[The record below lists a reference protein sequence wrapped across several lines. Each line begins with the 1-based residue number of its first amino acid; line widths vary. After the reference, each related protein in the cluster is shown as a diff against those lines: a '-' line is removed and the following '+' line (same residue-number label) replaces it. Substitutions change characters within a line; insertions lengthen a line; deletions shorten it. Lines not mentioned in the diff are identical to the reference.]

1 MGHEVLD
8 LPGALARLGGD
19 EQLYADMVQ
28 FLREDCPSLLDELQA
43 GIAASDA
50 SVVQRAA
57 HSLKGL
63 IANCGG
69 VRAAEAAQRV
79 ENAGAG
85 GDLVDAAHLIE
96 PLRREIDALMQAVSA
111 VKARGYSASS
121 THAR

>member
-1 MGHEVLD
+1 MGHEILD

-19 EQLYADMVQ
+19 EPLYADMVQ
-28 FLREDCPSLLDELQA
+28 FLREDCPTLLNELQA
-43 GIAASDA
+43 GITSKTPSA
-50 SVVQRAA
+50 VQRAA

-69 VRAAEAAQRV
+69 VRAAEVAQRI

-85 GDLVDAAHLIE
+85 GDLLDAAHLIE
-96 PLRREIDALMQAVSA
+96 PLRREIDVLMQALNGIRSRDCSA
-111 VKARGYSASS
+111 PS

>member
-1 MGHEVLD
+1 MGHEILD
-8 LPGALARLGGD
+8 LPGAMARLGGD
-19 EQLYADMVQ
+19 ELLYADMVQ
-28 FLREDCPSLLDELQA
+28 FLREDCPTLLNELHT
-43 GIAASDA
+43 GIASKTP

-69 VRAAEAAQRV
+69 VRAAEVAQRI

-85 GDLVDAAHLIE
+85 GDLSDAAHLIE
-96 PLRREIDALMQAVSA
+96 PLRREIDDLMQALHGIRS
-111 VKARGYSASS
+111 RYSAPS